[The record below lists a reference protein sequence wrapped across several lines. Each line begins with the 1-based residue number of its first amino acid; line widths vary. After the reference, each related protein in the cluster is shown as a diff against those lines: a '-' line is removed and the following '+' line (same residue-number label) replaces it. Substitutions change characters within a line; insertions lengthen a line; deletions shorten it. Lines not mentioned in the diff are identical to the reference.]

1 MDVNA
6 ESMTD
11 DVPVLGQVSGNA
23 ILDRHAHLPTC
34 ALCNRYLPLG
44 HGAGDSQFFTFCSN
58 CNFLISGNTVL
69 DEYMRGQRSRR
80 RRYRSSESNFFS
92 QQVSLITQTRQN
104 HAAQVEPD
112 TQSTNG
118 DSATQAFQHL
128 SSRTTPSQS
137 RRWRRGLSDSES
149 DVFDSV
155 YGDSESNI
163 SFSGS
168 RIFAGES
175 DTISYSTY
183 GGDSDASVDGRSVME
198 NEIHL
203 GMFSDPDTDTDIDPM
218 NAGLFHWNSD
228 EVEDD
233 DEDEDDEDSE
243 WEETDDEENRSGD
256 RRRAP
261 SRASEDAVYLA
272 HEERLQ
278 GTNVEQTEGH
288 NPVVYYRV
296 HPARGL
302 DIQLFRTESSRRESL
317 ATATSFLN
325 NLPRV
330 VIQEDHENLND
341 LACAICK
348 DSLSVGTIVNQL
360 PCSHIFHSPCILPWL
375 NVRNS
380 CPLCRFEL
388 PTRDQDDEDQK
399 QGIVANRLD
408 AQAIQ
413 QQDVDE
419 DEDGS
424 FSVTDGAEF
433 DVDLLDFLGVDNV
446 NLAAA
451 AAENSGRQSARR
463 RWFYFAAA
471 PVLGIVGIALAFCLG
486 NSVTPSNLNTLVQ
499 SSNICL
505 DINPSIQRN
514 NARSQRWWFPF

>member
-1 MDVNA
+1 MDVNS
-6 ESMTD
+6 ESYSQD
-11 DVPVLGQVSGNA
+11 WSILDQGSRNA
-23 ILDRHAHLPTC
+23 ILAQDAHLPTC
-34 ALCNRYLPLG
+34 ALCNRYLPLD
-44 HGAGDSQFFTFCSN
+44 HGAGGSQLFSFCDN
-58 CNFLISGNTVL
+58 CSFLISGNPIL
-69 DEYMRGQRSRR
+69 ADHLRGQSIRR
-80 RRYRSSESNFFS
+80 RSRYRSSERNFVS

-112 TQSTNG
+112 TQSVNG

-137 RRWRRGLSDSES
+137 RRWRRVLSDSES

-175 DTISYSTY
+175 DTISYSAY

-228 EVEDD
+228 EVE
-233 DEDEDDEDSE
+233 EEDDEDTE
-243 WEETDDEENRSGD
+243 WEESDDEDNRTGD
-256 RRRAP
+256 SRQALP
-261 SRASEDAVYLA
+261 RASEDPVYVA
-272 HEERLQ
+272 YEEQ
-278 GTNVEQTEGH
+278 INGTNVEQTEGH
-288 NPVVYYRV
+288 NHVVNRRIYPGR
-296 HPARGL
+296 RL
-302 DIQLFRTESSRRESL
+302 DVRLLQTESSRRGSL

-325 NLPRV
+325 NLPRL
-330 VIQEDHENLND
+330 VIQEDHENLDD

-360 PCSHIFHSPCILPWL
+360 PCSHIFHSPCIFPWL

-388 PTRDQDDEDQK
+388 PAHDQDDDDQK
-399 QGIVANRLD
+399 QGIFADRLD
-408 AQAIQ
+408 VQTIQ

-419 DEDGS
+419 QDVDEDGS
-424 FSVTDGAEF
+424 FHLTDGAELDINLDRF
-433 DVDLLDFLGVDNV
+433 DFRVLDYV
-446 NLAAA
+446 NRVT
-451 AAENSGRQSARR
+451 ENSDRDSARR
-463 RWFYFAAA
+463 RWFFIAAA
-471 PVLGIVGIALAFCLG
+471 PVLGIVGIAIAFCLG
-486 NSVTPSNLNTLVQ
+486 NSMTHSNLNTLVQ
-499 SSNICL
+499 NSSLYL
-505 DINPSIQRN
+505 DINPSIRRN